1 MGRLRKVAPGG
12 TAPGKAPA
20 RSPVLVVGGA
30 GFIGSHTV
38 EALLAGGHEV
48 RVLDDLSS
56 GKRDNLPQHD
66 ALELVVGDVRD
77 AATVRRAMRG
87 IRGCIHLAAQVS
99 AVRAVEDPLGS
110 AMRNIVGF
118 INVIEAMREEGVP
131 RLVYASSAAVYG
143 DNQNLPLNEDETLLP
158 TNPYGL
164 EKQVDELYAG
174 LYARLHGLN
183 SLGLRYF
190 NVYGPRQDPSSP
202 YSGVISKFMQNLASG
217 AALTIFGD
225 GHQTRDFVYV
235 GDVAQ
240 ANVLALG
247 SDYSGVCNVA
257 TGSRVELLELAQVL
271 GGCVGAQAHLEFAP
285 ARKGDIRHSCGSDR
299 RLRRQLGFAPGH
311 SLEDGL
317 GELTAHVKQEAAP
330 ASPAAPAPRPRPAGA
345 LLPPGAVN
353 GSAAAR
359 PVR

>member
-1 MGRLRKVAPGG
+1 MSRVSKLARGG
-12 TAPGKAPA
+12 TVPGKAPA

-38 EALLAGGHEV
+38 EALLAAGHGV

-56 GKRDNLPQHD
+56 GKRENLPQHEG
-66 ALELVVGDVRD
+66 LELVVGDVREP
-77 AATVRRAMRG
+77 ATVRRAMRG

-143 DNQNLPLNEDETLLP
+143 ENQNLPLEEDETLQP

-202 YSGVISKFMQNLASG
+202 YSGVISKFMQNLSSG
-217 AALTIFGD
+217 EALTIFGD

-235 GDVAQ
+235 GDVAR

-247 SDYSGVCNVA
+247 SDYTGVCNVA

-271 GGCVGAQAHLEFAP
+271 GGCIGEEARLQFAP
-285 ARKGDIRHSCGSDR
+285 ARKGDIRHSCGSDQ
-299 RLRRQLGFAPGH
+299 RLRRKLGFAAHH
-311 SLEDGL
+311 SLENGL
-317 GELTAHVKQEAAP
+317 GELTAYVRQAAAP
-330 ASPAAPAPRPRPAGA
+330 ATPAPRLRPAGA
-345 LLPPGAVN
+345 RLPPAAVN
-353 GSAAAR
+353 DSAGAR
-359 PVR
+359 QVR

>member
-1 MGRLRKVAPGG
+1 MSKAGKMAPG
-12 TAPGKAPA
+12 TAPA

-30 GFIGSHTV
+30 GFIGSHTA
-38 EALLAGGHEV
+38 EALLAEGHQV
-48 RVLDDLSS
+48 RVLDDLST
-56 GKRDNLPQHD
+56 GKRDNLPQREG
-66 ALELVVGDVRD
+66 LELVVGDVRD
-77 AATVRRAMRG
+77 AAMVRRAMRG
-87 IRGCIHLAAQVS
+87 MRGCIHLAAQVS

-110 AMRNIVGF
+110 ATRNIMGF

-143 DNQNLPLNEDETLLP
+143 ENQNLPLQEEEALQP

-202 YSGVISKFMQNLASG
+202 YSGVISKFMQNLSSG
-217 AALTIFGD
+217 EALTIFGD
-225 GHQTRDFVYV
+225 GHQTRDFVFV
-235 GDVAQ
+235 GDVAR

-247 SDYSGVCNVA
+247 SDYTGVCNVA
-257 TGSRVELLELAQVL
+257 TGNRVELLALAQIL
-271 GGCVGAQAHLEFAP
+271 GGCVGEEAQLQFAP
-285 ARKGDIRHSCGSDR
+285 PRKGDIRHSCGSDR

-317 GELTAHVKQEAAP
+317 GELTAFVKQEAAP
-330 ASPAAPAPRPRPAGA
+330 AARPAPAPRARPAAGTRP
-345 LLPPGAVN
+345 LPGT
-353 GSAAAR
+353 AAAAANAR
-359 PVR
+359 QVR